1 MDGER
6 EGGHDDGGD
15 GGGEGA
21 KYRGNDDRSVGSTA
35 VSKIWR
41 FDTKREHSRL

>member
-6 EGGHDDGGD
+6 KGGHDDGGD

-21 KYRGNDDRSVGSTA
+21 KYRGNDDRSVARKHGGLENLA
-35 VSKIWR
+35 I
-41 FDTKREHSRL
+41 